1 MLIWKYK
8 NILIEVFGML
18 EIMTFLIALAFDV
31 LIIAIFL
38 NSKDKMDTRK
48 KGLCLL
54 SLLAMILTST
64 IPTTGYRVD
73 SNLGFVY
80 LGFPAEMLVYRGDW
94 GLTFTSLGLIFN
106 FFFYYWC
113 FKLIFKILKVF
124 TLFVKKLL
132 MINK

>member
-8 NILIEVFGML
+8 NVLIEVFGMF
-18 EIMTFLIALAFDV
+18 EIMAFLIALAFNV

-64 IPTTGYRVD
+64 IPTIGYRVD
-73 SNLGFVY
+73 SNFGYVY

-94 GLTFTSLGLIFN
+94 VLTFASLGLIFN

-113 FKLIFKILKVF
+113 FKLILKILKVF
-124 TLFVKKLL
+124 TLSLKKTV
-132 MINK
+132 NDK

>member
-8 NILIEVFGML
+8 NVLIEVFGMF
-18 EIMTFLIALAFDV
+18 EIMAFLIALAFNV

-64 IPTTGYRVD
+64 IPTIGYRVD
-73 SNLGFVY
+73 SNFEVSTK
-80 LGFPAEMLVYRGDW
+80 FAEMLVYRGDW
-94 GLTFTSLGLIFN
+94 VLTFASLGLIFN

-113 FKLIFKILKVF
+113 FKLILKILKVF
-124 TLFVKKLL
+124 TLSLKKTV
-132 MINK
+132 NDK